1 MRHFALELEQKGYQ
15 VHYTYYDAEDNQG
28 SLAAEVAQRKS
39 QYGCEQIVCTFP
51 GEYRVH
57 QDMLQW
63 STALNCPVEI
73 RADDRFI
80 ATIEEF
86 ATWANGKKQLRME
99 FFYREMR
106 RKLNCLMH
114 DGQPEGGK
122 WNYDADNRAKL
133 PKDIKLPQNTQFKP
147 DAITLEVVALVK
159 EQFSREQAAQYIYD
173 NARRQTDD
181 LIKAG
186 RIAKD
191 PIPYAEVEEHS
202 LRSPLKSL
210 EQLSFIECGGEGG
223 RFSAVIPRW
232 VGSQQVVSVAI
243 EEVKK

>member
-1 MRHFALELEQKGYQ
+1 MPTAKTLRLILGDQLTHSVSALADIDIKRDIVLLAEVRSEASYVKHHKKKIIYIFSAMRHFALELEQKGYQ

-133 PKDIKLPQNTQFKP
+133 PKDIKLPQ
-147 DAITLEVVALVK
+147 
-159 EQFSREQAAQYIYD
+159 
-173 NARRQTDD
+173 
-181 LIKAG
+181 
-186 RIAKD
+186 
-191 PIPYAEVEEHS
+191 
-202 LRSPLKSL
+202 
-210 EQLSFIECGGEGG
+210 
-223 RFSAVIPRW
+223 
-232 VGSQQVVSVAI
+232 
-243 EEVKK
+243 